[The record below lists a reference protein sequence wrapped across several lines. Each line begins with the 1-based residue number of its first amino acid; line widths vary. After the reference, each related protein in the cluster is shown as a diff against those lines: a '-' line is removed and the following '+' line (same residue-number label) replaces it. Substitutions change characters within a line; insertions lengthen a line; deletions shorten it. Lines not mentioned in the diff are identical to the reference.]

1 MSHAK
6 LELKGI
12 GKSYKDGDTSL
23 TILKDLNLSVEAGEF
38 VAILGPSGSGKSTLL
53 SIAGLLLTADAGAIY
68 LDGEKV
74 SSNSQKDLTKLRREQ
89 LGFIFQSHHLLPFMT
104 INDQLLE
111 VAAFNKNFS
120 RQERQEAVSAL
131 LKDLGIEGAAHKY
144 PNQLSG
150 GQRQRAAIA
159 RAFVHQPKLILADEP
174 TASLDADRGR
184 QIAELLRK
192 EVKERQTGAIM
203 VTHDE
208 RILDLVDK
216 VYELEYG
223 QLKLVECGK

>member
-216 VYELEYG
+216 VYELEHG

>member
-12 GKSYKDGDTSL
+12 GKSYKDGDASL

-53 SIAGLLLTADAGAIY
+53 SIAGLLLTADTGAIY

-74 SSNSQKDLTKLRREQ
+74 SSSSQKDLTKLRREQ

-120 RQERQEAVSAL
+120 RQERQEAVSTL
-131 LKDLGIEGAAHKY
+131 LKDLGIEGAANKY

-223 QLKLVECGK
+223 QLKLVAFGE

>member
-89 LGFIFQSHHLLPFMT
+89 LGFIYFPHST
-104 INDQLLE
+104 
-111 VAAFNKNFS
+111 NFS
-120 RQERQEAVSAL
+120 
-131 LKDLGIEGAAHKY
+131 
-144 PNQLSG
+144 
-150 GQRQRAAIA
+150 
-159 RAFVHQPKLILADEP
+159 
-174 TASLDADRGR
+174 
-184 QIAELLRK
+184 
-192 EVKERQTGAIM
+192 
-203 VTHDE
+203 
-208 RILDLVDK
+208 
-216 VYELEYG
+216 
-223 QLKLVECGK
+223 